1 MKLEQL
7 KRTSNGVN
15 THREKQAESQARLEC
30 QRLQK
35 LRRAIKAK
43 KSTELNGAAVEHM
56 AVMLQD
62 IDSQLNIL
70 KARLK
75 MPAKQES
82 KNSRD
87 PFCALN
93 NVRLR

>member
-1 MKLEQL
+1 M
-7 KRTSNGVN
+7 RTSNWQGTN
-15 THREKQAESQARLEC
+15 PANRDKSGARSEY
-30 QRLQK
+30 QRLQQI
-35 LRRAIKAK
+35 RIAIKAK
-43 KSTELNGAAVEHM
+43 QSTELNKAAVKHM

-62 IDSQLNIL
+62 IDFQLNTL

-93 NVRLR
+93 NVGLR